1 MDIQSNAGRGMRQ
14 VSAMTVVFR
23 ADASLDI
30 GTGHVM
36 RCLTLADALRE
47 QGAKCHFICREH
59 TGHLIEHIKQCGFT
73 VKVLPA
79 CDGNDLV
86 AKDDKVPLPAHTA
99 WLGCDWKTD
108 AFQTGEYLEQVKP
121 NWLVLDHYALDFRW
135 EEELQGKYEKLLVI
149 DDLADRSH
157 NCDLLLDQNL
167 GRKGSDYAG
176 LVQKECVVLAGPQYA
191 LMRPEFATLREYSLK
206 RRETPALKQI
216 LVTMGG
222 IDLPNATGHV
232 LVALKACS
240 LPKECRIV
248 VVMGSHAPWLSQV
261 REMAVTMPWQTDVRV
276 DINDMAQV
284 MADSD
289 LAIGAAG
296 STSWERCC
304 LGLPTL
310 MVVLAVNQQAIA
322 DALVENG
329 AAISPSSITDK
340 DFSQKFCETIA
351 RLITRPGFLEDMS
364 KKAADMTDGRG
375 TEELT
380 RYMWNQ

>member
-1 MDIQSNAGRGMRQ
+1 MSQ
-14 VSAMTVVFR
+14 VSAMIVAFR
-23 ADASLDI
+23 ADASLNI

-47 QGAKCHFICREH
+47 QGVTCHFICREH
-59 TGHLIEHIKQCGFT
+59 TGHLIAHIKQRGFT

-86 AKDDKVPLPAHTA
+86 AEGDKSSQPAHAA
-99 WLGCDWKTD
+99 WLGSDWKTD
-108 AFQTGEYLEQVKP
+108 AFQAGVYLDQVKP
-121 NWLVLDHYALDFRW
+121 NWLVLDHYALDYRW
-135 EEELQGKYEKLLVI
+135 EEELQGNYNYNKLLVI

-167 GRKGSDYAG
+167 GRKASDYDG
-176 LVQKECVVLAGPQYA
+176 LVPKECVVLAGPQYA
-191 LMRPEFATLREYSLK
+191 LLRPEFATLREYSLK
-206 RRETPALKQI
+206 RRETPVLKQI
-216 LVTMGG
+216 LITMGG
-222 IDLPNATGHV
+222 VDLPNATSQV
-232 LVALKACS
+232 LEALKNS
-240 LPKECRIV
+240 PLPKECRIV

-261 REMAVTMPWQTDVRV
+261 RDVAANMPWPTEVRV

-310 MVVLAVNQQAIA
+310 MVVLAMNQQAIA
-322 DALVENG
+322 DALVEIG
-329 AAISPSSITDK
+329 AAISPGRITDK
-340 DFSQKFCETIA
+340 EFSQKSCEMVA
-351 RLITRPGFLEDMS
+351 RFITRPEFLEAMS